1 MIPGI
6 GRTLILILIVGFG
19 MFFGS
24 LANCCVGL
32 RAYRIKEYGFLEG
45 GTTDP

>member
-1 MIPGI
+1 
-6 GRTLILILIVGFG
+6 

-32 RAYRIKEYGFLEG
+32 GAFRIATYGFKDG
-45 GTTDP
+45 DGVGSKIAPKDPET

>member
-1 MIPGI
+1 
-6 GRTLILILIVGFG
+6 

-32 RAYRIKEYGFLEG
+32 RFYRKKKYGDSDSKVHSAKQERG
-45 GTTDP
+45 DETEM